1 MSDLA
6 RQRLKEIRTLRG
18 WREAYRVAGLTSEGS
33 DATKRRRLSRLIN
46 RKTSGA
52 KVLSS
57 EESKKINRA
66 YRYREKKGIFL
77 DERVKREVKVI
88 NQTRASA
95 RRNARKV
102 FGSRGT
108 NPNPTRLQS
117 RLRQNADLTEADIQR
132 IREAF
137 ERAEED
143 SGRSIRLEYRNLL
156 AKVNITSLPP
166 VQRKDFR
173 RRLKKAEDAVERD
186 TVQTRLEV

>member
-52 KVLSS
+52 KELSGS
-57 EESKKINRA
+57 ERQKINRA

-77 DERVKREVKVI
+77 DERVKREVQVI
-88 NQTRASA
+88 NKTRAEA
-95 RRNARKV
+95 RKNARKV
-102 FGSRGT
+102 FGSRGS
-108 NPNPTRLQS
+108 NPNPNRLSS
-117 RLRQNADLTEADIQR
+117 RLRQNADLTDEDIRR

-137 ERAEED
+137 QSATQD
-143 SGRSIRLEYRNLL
+143 GGRSIRLEYRNLL

-166 VQRKDFR
+166 RQRKDFR
-173 RRLKKAEDAVERD
+173 RRLKKADDAVDRD
-186 TVQTRLEV
+186 EAQTRLDV